1 MRGLKG
7 ERGIEL
13 QVERDVDLSLP
24 LKSPHVVHLEI
35 LPVGDRADP
44 FDQVGGIR
52 SPRRSVNDQV
62 GIGIDFVDLG
72 FHQIYDGLGMLE
84 GNVAVENQPQVR
96 EQPLTALADAN
107 AFRAQDARH
116 PGHRL
121 FDAPCRPRRRGIHQR
136 VEGPLAE
143 TQADIH
149 DNSRHGQR
157 RHRVGVEKPRNV
169 PLLGDGYEDQP
180 QDNHARAVDVGG
192 KVQRVC
198 FERLAV
204 VFSRHPKK
212 HPRSEGVNGQRDEH
226 DPKGGERRLDVHLMD
241 KQPAG
246 SFEDDPGAG
255 REQQRGFNEGR
266 KGLDLPVAKRV
277 RQVGGLIRLA
287 NRKVSD
293 DSGHQIEA
301 RMRRLGKNPQALR
314 HQSHDD
320 LDGDQKHRGQDGGER
335 GRLFLPKPW
344 GAMHDKIISPRS
356 ALALKRR
363 SVSRR
368 TRRCK
373 LV

>member
-1 MRGLKG
+1 MTDWACSRGMLLW
-7 ERGIEL
+7 RIS
-13 QVERDVDLSLP
+13 RRSAN
-24 LKSPHVVHLEI
+24 S
-35 LPVGDRADP
+35 
-44 FDQVGGIR
+44 R
-52 SPRRSVNDQV
+52 SPLWRTRMRSGLRTPGTLATASSMRRVVPAGAASTN
-62 GIGIDFVDLG
+62 
-72 FHQIYDGLGMLE
+72 
-84 GNVAVENQPQVR
+84 ASKVR
-96 EQPLTALADAN
+96 L
-107 AFRAQDARH
+107 
-116 PGHRL
+116 
-121 FDAPCRPRRRGIHQR
+121 PRRKLIYAIIPATASAATGSA
-136 VEGPLAE
+136 L
-143 TQADIH
+143 
-149 DNSRHGQR
+149 
-157 RHRVGVEKPRNV
+157 
-169 PLLGDGYEDQP
+169 
-180 QDNHARAVDVGG
+180 
-192 KVQRVC
+192 
-198 FERLAV
+198 
-204 VFSRHPKK
+204 
-212 HPRSEGVNGQRDEH
+212 RSQGMFRCSA
-226 DPKGGERRLDVHLMD
+226 MD

-363 SVSRR
+363 SVS
-368 TRRCK
+368 
-373 LV
+373 